1 MSIGNKRRLVAA
13 AWAASALAAACV
25 LSGCG
30 GGGNDDSTGGGGS
43 SGGGSSATPPS
54 ASQAAT
60 ICSGS
65 GSPTSYDVYFPGA
78 SGITR
83 ASRATQVYGGASAAE
98 QCIAVAASTAQA
110 DNAPL
115 QAVTTDA
122 WEDAISY
129 FDPTGI
135 PVAGGI
141 RLNQGLFVTCQG
153 DSDSVKHLAVLSS
166 GRVATDVFGS
176 AQATTVARG
185 VGFQSYGCLQDGNG
199 VHAGNE
205 TAVATFATDGSLTVK
220 ESGSTVL
227 IVAAADVPA
236 LFSDSGYAE
245 DGDVFRWQ
253 LYQLPVGGGSKQV
266 IVHTV
271 QKANGG
277 YGVLAFIQP

>member
-1 MSIGNKRRLVAA
+1 MSKGYKRPGAIA
-13 AWAASALAAACV
+13 IWAASSLVVACALSA
-25 LSGCG
+25 CG
-30 GGGNDDSTGGGGS
+30 GGGGGSDDDSGGGG
-43 SGGGSSATPPS
+43 ATPPTV
-54 ASQAAT
+54 SQAAA

-65 GSPTSYDVYFPGA
+65 GTATAYDVYFPGA
-78 SGITR
+78 TGITR

-110 DNAPL
+110 DSAPL

-129 FDPTGI
+129 FDPTGV

-141 RLNQGLFVTCQG
+141 RLNQGLFVTCQD
-153 DSDSVKHLAVLSS
+153 DSDSVQHLAVLSS
-166 GRVATDVFGS
+166 GRVATDAVGS
-176 AQATTVARG
+176 AQAATVARG

-199 VHAGNE
+199 VHAGSE
-205 TAVATFATDGSLTVK
+205 TAVATFAADGSLTVK
-220 ESGSTVL
+220 ESGSTAL
-227 IVAAADVPA
+227 TVAAADVAA
-236 LFSDSGYAE
+236 LFSDSGYAV